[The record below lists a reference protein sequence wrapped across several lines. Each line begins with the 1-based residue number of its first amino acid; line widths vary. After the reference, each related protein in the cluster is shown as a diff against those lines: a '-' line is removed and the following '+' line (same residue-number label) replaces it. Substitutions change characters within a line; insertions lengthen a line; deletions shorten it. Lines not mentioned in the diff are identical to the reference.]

1 MKDLTNK
8 MLNKLADSIVGKKAN
23 QQKLLAAE
31 EKVTDVI
38 PAQQDNQMPS
48 CEERELIERT
58 KYRLFQQEV
67 NRQRNL
73 EDILEKADAALS
85 VDGSEQQTEQEVDGD
100 WFKQFTNYAQDISNE
115 DLRTL
120 WARILANE
128 VKRPDTY
135 SLRTLDFLRL
145 LSKKEAEVI
154 RSMAQFVLYDV
165 NDDAYIL
172 NSRTTEE
179 FKFNEI
185 MILMELGLLDN
196 SSGLAINVEKRG
208 APTINFFLHHQGTG
222 LFVFTEQEKLFV
234 HIYKLTSMGKE
245 IMALNDNVPLNI
257 NYVKDYVESA
267 MKSDSTMTAT
277 CAPIVK
283 WEGNNVNL
291 DEEHAYFKL
300 GPKNEKKEG
309 K

>member
-8 MLNKLADSIVGKKAN
+8 MLNKLADSIVGKKAS
-23 QQKLLAAE
+23 QQKLLDVE
-31 EKVTDVI
+31 EKASDNI
-38 PAQQDNQMPS
+38 SAQQDGLMPS
-48 CEERELIERT
+48 CEDRELIERT

-73 EDILEKADAALS
+73 EDILEKADAALT
-85 VDGSEQQTEQEVDGD
+85 VDGGEQQTEQEVDGD

-172 NSRTTEE
+172 NSKTTEE

-185 MILMELGLLDN
+185 MVLMELGLLDN

-208 APTINFFLHHQGTG
+208 APTINFFLHHHGTG

-267 MKSDSTMTAT
+267 MKSDPTMTAT

-283 WEGNNVNL
+283 MDGNNVDL
-291 DEEHAYFKL
+291 DEGHAYFKL
-300 GPKNEKKEG
+300 ESKFEKKEG

>member
-23 QQKLLAAE
+23 QQKLLDVE
-31 EKVTDVI
+31 ETASDNI
-38 PAQQDNQMPS
+38 PAQQDGLMPS
-48 CEERELIERT
+48 CEDRELIERT

-85 VDGSEQQTEQEVDGD
+85 VDGGEQQTEQEVDGD

-115 DLRTL
+115 DLRKL

-185 MILMELGLLDN
+185 MVLMELGLLDN
-196 SSGLAINVEKRG
+196 SSGLAITVEKRD
-208 APTINFFLHHQGTG
+208 APTINFFLHHHGTG
-222 LFVFTEQEKLFV
+222 LFVYTEQTKLLV
-234 HIYKLTSMGKE
+234 RIYKLTSIGRE
-245 IMALNDNVPLNI
+245 IMALNDDVPLNV
-257 NYVKDYVESA
+257 NYVKDYVENA
-267 MKSDSTMTAT
+267 MKGDSTMTAT

-283 WEGNNVNL
+283 WEGNNVEL

-300 GPKNEKKEG
+300 GQKTEKKEG
-309 K
+309 

>member
-23 QQKLLAAE
+23 QQKLLALE
-31 EKVTDVI
+31 EKTLDDI
-38 PAQQDNQMPS
+38 PAQQDSQMPS

-85 VDGSEQQTEQEVDGD
+85 VDSSEQHSEQEVDGD
-100 WFKQFTNYAQDISNE
+100 WFKQFTNYAQDITNE

-145 LSKKEAEVI
+145 LTKKEAEVI
-154 RSMAQFVLYDV
+154 RSMAPFVLYDV
-165 NDDAYIL
+165 NNEAYIL

-179 FKFNEI
+179 FKFGEI

-196 SSGLAINVEKRG
+196 SSGLVITVEKRD
-208 APTINFFLHHQGTG
+208 APTINFFLHHYGTG
-222 LFVFTEQEKLFV
+222 LFVYTEQAKLLV
-234 HIYKLTSMGKE
+234 RIYKLTSIGRE
-245 IMALNDNVPLNI
+245 IMALNDDVPLNV
-257 NYVKDYVESA
+257 NYVKDYVENN
-267 MKSDSTMTAT
+267 MKGDSTMTAT

-283 WEGNNVNL
+283 WEGNNVEL

-300 GPKNEKKEG
+300 GQKTEKKEG
-309 K
+309 